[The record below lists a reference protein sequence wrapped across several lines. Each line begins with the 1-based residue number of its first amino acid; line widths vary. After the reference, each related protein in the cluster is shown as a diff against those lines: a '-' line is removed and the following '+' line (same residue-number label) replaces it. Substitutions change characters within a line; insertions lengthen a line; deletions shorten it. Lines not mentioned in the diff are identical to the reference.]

1 MSSILSSRDINAPIT
16 TSPSPNGP
24 NTKDTTN
31 NKPTTTTKN
40 MSMDYHRQVL
50 QSKLNE
56 DKSVSLLLPPP
67 NLSWLPPTFPC
78 PSTPPAAHHQKLR

>member
-16 TSPSPNGP
+16 NDPSPNGP
-24 NTKDTTN
+24 NTKDHTN

-56 DKSVSLLLPPP
+56 DKCVSLPLPHP
-67 NLSWLPPTFPC
+67 SLPAE
-78 PSTPPAAHHQKLR
+78 PAKPLHSSFR